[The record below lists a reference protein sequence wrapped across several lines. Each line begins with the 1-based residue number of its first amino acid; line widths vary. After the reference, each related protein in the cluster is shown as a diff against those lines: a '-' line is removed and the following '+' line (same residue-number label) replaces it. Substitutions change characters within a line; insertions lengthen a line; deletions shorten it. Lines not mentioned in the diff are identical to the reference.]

1 MKVNITLDLAPFLP
15 WLKSYDKDKF
25 VRDLIAG
32 LTVAAVLV
40 PQSMAYALLAGMPPI
55 HGLYASFLP
64 VIVAALF
71 GSSRFLA
78 TGPVAM
84 TALLTSSA
92 LYGLAE
98 PGSDKWIALAGVLA
112 LMVGFIRLVVGLL
125 KLAFVVELISTSV
138 IVGFTSAGALVIA
151 LSQFGHLL
159 GFKITQSTHI
169 YEVVSDII
177 SKLSQTNPYTF
188 IIGVLAYVII
198 WLSRKISPLVPG
210 ALLAVIA
217 TSLISYFFN
226 LQNFGVSL
234 VGEVPSGL
242 PSLEI
247 PSADYRSISQLW
259 IGAIIISAFGLM
271 EAVAIAKQLAIKAG
285 DRWDP
290 NQELIGQGLANI
302 VAGLFKGFPVGGSF
316 SRSAL
321 NYQLGA
327 KTPIASVITGLV
339 IGLTLLFLAPLF
351 YYLPKATLS
360 AIVLSA
366 VINLIRPQ
374 EIIRLYRINPTDGIV
389 AGITFITVFF
399 MDLWVAITLGT
410 LIAFG
415 SFVYKTMYP
424 RIVVL
429 TRNPK
434 SSTFVNAE
442 REKLP
447 ECPQI
452 LYIRPNMSLYFGNAE
467 YVYEYILEKVEER
480 KKTLRFVLLDLEAVN
495 YMDASGSLVLIRL
508 LDRIKAMGIEPAL
521 ANIGC
526 TIYPLLERL
535 DIDKH
540 IDPDNIFDS
549 KGQSIVELFKKLDHE
564 YCRRKCPYAI
574 FKECWSVKEADFKPL
589 EKIA

>member
-1 MKVNITLDLAPFLP
+1 MKINITLDLAPFLP

-25 VRDLIAG
+25 SRDLIAG

-55 HGLYASFLP
+55 YGLYASFLP
-64 VIVAALF
+64 VIVASLF

-98 PGSDKWIALAGVLA
+98 PGSDRWITLAAVLA
-112 LMVGFIRLVVGLL
+112 LMVGFIRFMVGVF

-138 IVGFTSAGALVIA
+138 IIGFTSAGALVIA

-169 YEVVSDII
+169 YEVIADIL
-177 SKLSQTNPYTF
+177 SKISQTNPYTLV
-188 IIGVLAYVII
+188 IGVLAYFII
-198 WLSRKISPLVPG
+198 WISKKINPLIPG
-210 ALLAVIA
+210 ALLAVII
-217 TSLISYFFN
+217 TSFLSYFFS

-234 VGEVPSGL
+234 VGDVPKGI
-242 PSLEI
+242 PSLEL
-247 PSADYRSISQLW
+247 PSVDYRTFSQLW
-259 IGAIIISAFGLM
+259 VGALVISAFGLM

-302 VAGLFKGFPVGGSF
+302 AAGLFKGFPVGGSF

-339 IGLTLLFLAPLF
+339 VGLTLLLLAPLF

-360 AIVLSA
+360 AVVLSA

-424 RIVVL
+424 RIVIL
-429 TRNPK
+429 TRNPS

-467 YVYEYILEKVEER
+467 YVYEYVLEKVEER
-480 KKTLRFVLLDLEAVN
+480 KKALKFVLMDLEAVN

-508 LDRIKAMGIEPAL
+508 LDRIKAMGMEPAL

-540 IDPDNIFDS
+540 MKIENIFDS

-564 YCRRKCPYAI
+564 YCRRRCPYAV
-574 FKECWSVKEADFKPL
+574 FKECWSVKEAGFKPL